1 MENTKVIIKVSVYN
15 IVVDDYLHVIVYCM
29 HATVAGRSIGLHR
42 SSILDPNAVLFSCAA
57 IELVQV
63 NDPEFDVIMAFPES
77 TDFERQD

>member
-1 MENTKVIIKVSVYN
+1 
-15 IVVDDYLHVIVYCM
+15 M

-63 NDPEFDVIMAFPES
+63 NDPEYDVIMVFPES
-77 TDFERQD
+77 VDFERQDYFYPILMSTQINGSILN